1 MCYDIDTDARR
12 SCDDFLKSLDITDT
26 APSILHVHGIHSKPT
41 KIILSKND
49 YEVAYAQPHP
59 SMPGHG
65 ANGASQPSELTLHG
79 SIIHSLWTA
88 RTIVFVGVSLTDP
101 YLQCL
106 LRQVTQTLWG
116 WGQTKHFAL
125 LGLSSDDAQESKA
138 QAANLLRE
146 CGIQAVFY
154 ENSDGN
160 HTGLDRLISDADA
173 FLRTGS
179 RSGWLAAANAK
190 LDGDFISNGT
200 IDRSS
205 LLEDLRVFTL
215 AGSGVVI
222 GQPGVGKTHSLR
234 LLQRHLD
241 IEHIP
246 RLCIPVDQLDT
257 CSPEELQSLLGFEGD
272 LVERLRHEIPQSEK
286 PGVLIFDGYD
296 AARGEETR
304 SKLLSLIRRSVQDLK
319 GRWNTIVSVR
329 SFDAKKSRRLLELFP
344 ETEVASG
351 TMANKCRQFEIP
363 PLRDDEVGQ
372 ALAQVPRLRALHD
385 HGTKAF
391 RALLTLPFNLK
402 LIERVLGNGATDQDF
417 SQITSEVQLL
427 ELYWDYRVRRA
438 TCPENRECILKTAS
452 LEMVG
457 SHNLTAPRDRIYK
470 PEVGD
475 AWQGLLSDEV
485 LIEVPDR
492 IVRVAFAHNILF
504 DFAVSVHLLHE
515 EPNRLADFLDKDPT
529 LPLFLRPSLVFHF
542 TRLWLSGRKV
552 FWKNFWSVIDRGGIH
567 LSPVVQVVIH
577 EALEQ
582 DDLKPLLD
590 SLRAGQ
596 AAGRKAVS
604 FLLRALRV
612 LKSPKESLW
621 SDFLRSLG
629 QHLDMEFAWDAG
641 VIALGIIE
649 SQGPDRTQ
657 SRRHCGDLGRRMLA
671 WAWESRTSPEHKHW
685 FERFAGIVAIPLVAR
700 TYDTEGPE
708 AKRLLMDV
716 GRTVGEAHF
725 PVDCIFRLTNEV
737 TQLMPHDPILVGW
750 IYEQVFGHEEQSD
763 ESTSMG
769 GGPVMPL
776 ISNRRQDY
784 EMCRYC
790 LIQAYPQFLATDA
803 IQALTAGIRALEAF
817 VQQEH
822 RVSTSMVGE
831 AHGTDATA
839 FAFRDATAHYVEDG
853 SAFWDH
859 SPYPDQE
866 LKVADEVFEWLAR
879 AAREGRIEDVNR
891 FLNLFGS
898 NARMGFLWSRLLIA
912 GAKHP
917 RVLGPCVWELATA
930 KAVIEASD
938 SEGALIRYLGSAFEF
953 LAESQ
958 RRMIEDVIAKLGEAS
973 GAEESRYWEARRDR
987 LMEAI
992 PKALLSTDGG
1002 KRIKQTLEGEGSR
1015 SKTASPVVGSSG
1027 WRQVTEEDM
1036 WRMQGST
1043 PENPGSARIRD
1054 LYRPLKDWVEMNGD
1068 EAQIDDLLSAA
1079 CAVRDCLTVRSDG
1092 DPVVLRAAAMHLACF
1107 ASKALLKTSQPSAQR
1122 LHVLRG
1128 ILIAAANDPEPQPDP
1143 TRDAGWNIPSWSPSP
1158 RSAAAQALPWLLH
1171 LDHGKD
1177 VLAALRKLAR
1187 DPVPSVRYLVACDL
1201 WRAMEA
1207 SPTEVWAI
1215 MEHLVA
1221 HEENRVVLH
1230 EVAISLR
1237 QLIPRDKERTLA
1249 FIREL
1254 LQRVGQ
1260 DDEGQSSA
1268 RNALIDMVVDYAVWY
1283 GDPWATG
1290 ELARWQQD
1298 ALFYS
1303 ASVAT
1308 AGRRLIDHIKPQ
1320 HSATHLRQARSLLL
1334 ACLEAVATGL
1344 GSLLK
1349 NPGDHVPD
1357 AIQAKWRDLYG
1368 VIDGAVMRI
1377 RFASDIDPHRRQ
1389 RTEEPL
1395 SDDQRRRFF
1404 DEVRPILEKVI
1415 DFGKQ
1420 RETGMLLAP
1429 TAHHLMQFFNGVLA
1443 YDPQW
1448 VLARAAAVVGCSKK
1462 FAYNLDSLA
1471 MSEAVR
1477 LVEAIVADHRD
1488 AVQDEDPAKHLLEIL
1503 DAFVEA
1509 GWPEA
1514 LDLVCRLDEI
1524 YR

>member
-1 MCYDIDTDARR
+1 MRIDRNR
-12 SCDDFLKSLDITDT
+12 ML
-26 APSILHVHGIHSKPT
+26 G
-41 KIILSKND
+41 
-49 YEVAYAQPHP
+49 
-59 SMPGHG
+59 
-65 ANGASQPSELTLHG
+65 EL
-79 SIIHSLWTA
+79 
-88 RTIVFVGVSLTDP
+88 LT
-101 YLQCL
+101 
-106 LRQVTQTLWG
+106 
-116 WGQTKHFAL
+116 FAL
-125 LGLSSDDAQESKA
+125 S
-138 QAANLLRE
+138 
-146 CGIQAVFY
+146 
-154 ENSDGN
+154 
-160 HTGLDRLISDADA
+160 
-173 FLRTGS
+173 
-179 RSGWLAAANAK
+179 
-190 LDGDFISNGT
+190 
-200 IDRSS
+200 
-205 LLEDLRVFTL
+205 
-215 AGSGVVI
+215 GSGLIV
-222 GQPGVGKTHSLR
+222 GQPGAGKTHALIELTQQLIARNIQYLILPVASLGGASEDELR
-234 LLQRHLD
+234 RFLRRDDDL
-241 IEHIP
+241 IEI
-246 RLCIPVDQLDT
+246 
-257 CSPEELQSLLGFEGD
+257 LQST
-272 LVERLRHEIPQSEK
+272 PSESDS
-286 PGVLIFDGYD
+286 PAVLILDGFD
-296 AARGEETR
+296 AARVDSERAGILR
-304 SKLLSLIRRSVQDLK
+304 LIQRAALGLR
-319 GRWNTIVSVR
+319 GRWNTLVSVR
-329 SFDAKKSRRLLELFP
+329 TFDAKKSRKLRELFP
-344 ETEVASG
+344 EQGLGNDSPSSS
-351 TMANKCRQFEIP
+351 CRQFHIP
-363 PLRDDEVGQ
+363 PLRDDEIEQ
-372 ALAQVPRLRALHD
+372 ALAQIPRLRDLHD
-385 HGTKAF
+385 HGTKSF

-402 LIERVLGNGATDQDF
+402 LIERVLRNGATDQAL

-427 ELYWDYRVRRA
+427 ELYWDARVRRA
-438 TCPENRECILKTAS
+438 TRHEDREWILKTAS
-452 LEMVG
+452 LEMVR
-457 SHNLTAPRDRIYK
+457 SHNLTAPRDRIYE
-470 PEVGD
+470 PAVHD

-485 LIEVPDR
+485 ITQMPDND
-492 IVRVAFAHNILF
+492 VRVSFTHNILF

-515 EPNRLADFLDKDPT
+515 EPNQLADFLDEDPT
-529 LPLFLRPSLVFHF
+529 RPLFLRPSLVLHF
-542 TRLWLSGRKV
+542 TRLWLFERRV
-552 FWKNFWSVIDRGGIH
+552 FWKNFWSVIDRGEIH
-567 LSPVVQVVIH
+567 PSPAVQVVIQ

-604 FLLRALRV
+604 FLLLALRV

-629 QHLDMEFAWDAG
+629 QHLDKEFAWDAG

-649 SQGPDRTQ
+649 SQGPDRAQ
-657 SRRHCGDLGRRMLA
+657 ARRHCGDLGRRMLA

-725 PVDCIFRLTNEV
+725 PVDCIYRLTNEV
-737 TQLMPHDPILVGW
+737 THLMPHDPILVGW

-763 ESTSMG
+763 ERTSMG

-803 IQALTAGIRALEAF
+803 IQALTAGIRPLEAF
-817 VQQEH
+817 VQQGH

-866 LKVADEVFEWLAR
+866 LKIADEVFEWLAR
-879 AAREGRIEDVNR
+879 AAREGRIGDVNR

-917 RVLGPCVWELATA
+917 RVLGPCIWELATA

-958 RRMIEDVIAKLGEAS
+958 RRKIEDVIVKLGQAS
-973 GAEESRYWEARRDR
+973 GAEESRYREARRDR

-992 PKALLSTDGG
+992 PKALLSTDEGR
-1002 KRIKQTLEGEGSR
+1002 RIKQTLECEGSR
-1015 SKTASPVVGSSG
+1015 PRTASPVVASSG

-1107 ASKALLKTSQPSAQR
+1107 ASEALLKTSQPSAQR
-1122 LHVLRG
+1122 LQVLRG
-1128 ILIAAANDPEPQPDP
+1128 ILIAAANDTEPQPDP

-1171 LDHGKD
+1171 LDHGED
-1177 VLAALRKLAR
+1177 VLAALRRLAR

-1215 MEHLVA
+1215 MEHFGA

-1230 EVAISLR
+1230 GVAISLR

-1249 FIREL
+1249 FIREM

-1320 HSATHLRQARSLLL
+1320 HSATHLRQAGSLLL

-1344 GSLLK
+1344 GSLPK

-1357 AIQAKWRDLYG
+1357 DIQATWRDLYG

-1389 RTEEPL
+1389 QTVEPL

-1488 AVQDEDPAKHLLEIL
+1488 AVQDEGPARHLLEIL
-1503 DAFVEA
+1503 AAFVEA

-1514 LDLVCRLDEI
+1514 LDLVWRLDEI